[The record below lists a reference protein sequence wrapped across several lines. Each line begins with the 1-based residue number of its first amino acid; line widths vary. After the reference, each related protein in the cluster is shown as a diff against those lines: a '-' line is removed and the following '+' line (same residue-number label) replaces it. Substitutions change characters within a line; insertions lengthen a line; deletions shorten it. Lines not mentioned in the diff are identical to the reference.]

1 MDLAFW
7 RDISLFY
14 LLSMQIVVTLL
25 TAVVLY
31 FVVRGVM
38 IARRKATSGVKLAR
52 YYVGIGRMQTTKFA
66 DKAATPLVR
75 SHGMA
80 ARGDAIFRTL
90 APWRQAPSS
99 PTDKVISKAKE

>member
-7 RDISLFY
+7 RDVSLFY
-14 LLSMQIVVTLL
+14 LLTMQLVVTLL

-38 IARRKATSGVKLAR
+38 IARRKATNGVKLAR
-52 YYVGIGRMQTTKFA
+52 YYVGIGREQSIKFA

-75 SHGMA
+75 AHIEA
-80 ARGDAIFRTL
+80 ARDVAILRTL
-90 APWRQAPSS
+90 MPGGASNSQQ
-99 PTDKVISKAKE
+99 TDQNKE